1 MLPNVKLYCKSI
13 VMKTTRY
20 WQRNRHIDQ
29 GNRVDSPEI
38 NSHLYSQILFN
49 KGSKHIHWAKDSLF
63 NKSVGKIGQI
73 YAEK

>member
-20 WQRNRHIDQ
+20 WHRNRHIDQ

-38 NSHLYSQILFN
+38 KPHLYSQLIFER
-49 KGSKHIHWAKDSLF
+49 GSKHMQWAKDSLF
-63 NKSVGKIGQI
+63 NKIMLGKLDR
-73 YAEK
+73 